1 MSPKESLALLL
12 LCNSD
17 VGDIF
22 GSMGVVL
29 LLVVV
34 LLLLVVEGA
43 TYQKIFVHEQ
53 AQHCAVATAQGC
65 CSKEKVEW
73 GGELGGGYGDGN
85 YEDAARS
92 EWHSGDENVLATR
105 RNAPSASK
113 R

>member
-12 LCNSD
+12 LCKSD

-22 GSMGVVL
+22 RSMVVAL
-29 LLVVV
+29 LL
-34 LLLLVVEGA
+34 VEGA
-43 TYQKIFVHEQ
+43 TYQKVFVHEQ

-65 CSKEKVEW
+65 CSKEKIEW

-85 YEDAARS
+85 NEDAARS